1 MGILLPSPGK
11 LPAWGNCGSAQN
23 PDISFLPGS
32 CPATL
37 LSMKPGP
44 LDWAK
49 GLEETHSGSGGSKEA
64 GSGAQRTWH
73 PAGCSLALGG
83 PGVWAARLVPC
94 LVLRSDTE
102 LLSQFPAP
110 QALFGNTG
118 FPGLPNA
125 ALMSPSK
132 DFIPRPQPGPAVA
145 APGQERGYIWG

>member
-1 MGILLPSPGK
+1 MPSLGK

-32 CPATL
+32 CPAAL
-37 LSMKPGP
+37 LSMQLGP

-49 GLEETHSGSGGSKEA
+49 GLEETYSGSGGSKEA
-64 GSGAQRTWH
+64 GSGAQRTWN
-73 PAGCSLALGG
+73 PAGRALALGG
-83 PGVWAARLVPC
+83 PGVRAAWLVPC

-102 LLSQFPAP
+102 LFSQFPAP

-118 FPGLPNA
+118 FPGLLNA

-132 DFIPRPQPGPAVA
+132 DFIPRPQQGPAVA
-145 APGQERGYIWG
+145 APGLARGYIWG